1 MRDAASGRRPPVG
14 PGAAELRV
22 SGILRLFLLPQRPVS
37 EGFPEIIGMANPIV
51 SALSKNFPLSGCF
64 GWCRWNI
71 AVHREGGA
79 RFAILRFA
87 LTGSGVTE
95 TNGPAGDNWT
105 IANTIP

>member
-1 MRDAASGRRPPVG
+1 
-14 PGAAELRV
+14 
-22 SGILRLFLLPQRPVS
+22 LRLFLLPQRPVS

-95 TNGPAGDNWT
+95 PNGPAGDNWT